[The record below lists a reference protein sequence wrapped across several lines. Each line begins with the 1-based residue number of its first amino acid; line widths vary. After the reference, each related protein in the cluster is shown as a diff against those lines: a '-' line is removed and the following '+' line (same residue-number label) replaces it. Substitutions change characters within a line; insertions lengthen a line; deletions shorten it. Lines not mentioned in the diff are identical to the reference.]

1 MVKWDITR
9 DSGSRVVGS
18 NPARRVIRSELVEQ
32 VFRTIGKFFCVLMQG
47 NRGEKSERSSLPC
60 FV

>member
-18 NPARRVIRSELVEQ
+18 NPARRVFKKHISD
-32 VFRTIGKFFCVLMQG
+32 VFFYFGK
-47 NRGEKSERSSLPC
+47 P
-60 FV
+60 